1 MLNAELTRSKQ
12 EQKGAIMKKALSALL
27 FVCLMAGLTVQAG
40 ALEYTIDAPGDPDY
54 GKPTS
59 IEPVITADGGA
70 AVNEDRSKNAA
81 LIPPAFGSPSAYT
94 LNTGTYLTPNLAPG
108 GMAATGAVINGGTAA
123 VVTPGTPVTSSPPST
138 GRSSSSGT
146 VGYTEVT
153 EDLYYSGG
161 YLATLKI
168 PALDLSV
175 KVFQGTDSADL
186 RKGVGH
192 FEETSVWSGNV
203 ALAAH
208 NRGTNDY
215 FGEIHTLDI
224 GLAGIE
230 VYDILR
236 DEYDIQVE
244 FGDLGNILAYV
255 SVGDRVRDLERLVS
269 ALQEIRRRFKRGR
282 GGMLSQ
288 EYISPQVAATPQEA
302 FYAEKESLPLKESA
316 GRVCS
321 EFVMC
326 YPPGIPILAPGERIT
341 PGILEYIDYAKEKG
355 CSLTGPED
363 LEINRLNVLKNPR

>member
-175 KVFQGTDSADL
+175 KVFQGTDSAHL

-224 GLAGIE
+224 G
-230 VYDILR
+230 DK
-236 DEYDIQVE
+236 IQYTTKLGTRTYRVTSVE
-244 FGDLGNILAYV
+244 KI
-255 SVGDRVRDLERLVS
+255 SETDRSSLTPTTENCLTLYTCVRDQS
-269 ALQEIRRRFKRGR
+269 AYRWCVRAVE
-282 GGMLSQ
+282 
-288 EYISPQVAATPQEA
+288 V
-302 FYAEKESLPLKESA
+302 
-316 GRVCS
+316 
-321 EFVMC
+321 
-326 YPPGIPILAPGERIT
+326 
-341 PGILEYIDYAKEKG
+341 
-355 CSLTGPED
+355 
-363 LEINRLNVLKNPR
+363 

>member
-94 LNTGTYLTPNLAPG
+94 LNTGPYLTPNLAPG

-224 GLAGIE
+224 G
-230 VYDILR
+230 DK
-236 DEYDIQVE
+236 IQYTTKLGTRTYRVTSVE
-244 FGDLGNILAYV
+244 KI
-255 SVGDRVRDLERLVS
+255 SETDRSSLTPTTENCLTLYTCVRDQS
-269 ALQEIRRRFKRGR
+269 AYRWCVRAVE
-282 GGMLSQ
+282 
-288 EYISPQVAATPQEA
+288 V
-302 FYAEKESLPLKESA
+302 
-316 GRVCS
+316 
-321 EFVMC
+321 
-326 YPPGIPILAPGERIT
+326 
-341 PGILEYIDYAKEKG
+341 
-355 CSLTGPED
+355 
-363 LEINRLNVLKNPR
+363 